1 VQKIKIR
8 LPATLTSFGPGI
20 DSLGLALSLYTHVE
34 VSAREDE
41 RLVVETSGE
50 GAGHY
55 PIGLRHPVVLAATR
69 VFQHLEKAPSGIT
82 IRIDNQIP
90 LNSGLGAEAAFTVAG
105 VIAGNNLMG
114 NPFNRKE
121 LIEFAARVSP
131 EPNSAITSMLGG
143 LTATLVNDEQ
153 VIYRNLELQQFQV
166 IVAIPDTSGYEPPDL
181 PDQVTIEQAIF
192 NIARMPLFVEAM
204 RDGDM
209 HLLST
214 AINDQIH
221 AATIA
226 KNIMGYAHVV
236 EVARLAG
243 TLGATTSGSGP
254 AIVFLA
260 DKRLPE
266 IAAVV
271 ERAFKNL
278 EIQARVMV
286 LSTDSQGIVISMM
299 QSA

>member
-1 VQKIKIR
+1 MQKIKIR
-8 LPATLTSFGPGI
+8 LPATLTSFGPGV
-20 DSLGLALSLYTHVE
+20 DSLGLALSLYTHIE
-34 VSAREDE
+34 VSARDDE
-41 RLVVETSGE
+41 QLIVETSGE

-55 PIGLRHPVVLAATR
+55 AIGLRHPVVLAATR
-69 VFQHLEKAPSGIT
+69 VFQHMERAPSGIT

-90 LNSGLGAEAAFTVAG
+90 LNSGLGAEAAFMVAG

-121 LIEFAARVSP
+121 LIEFAAKVSP
-131 EPNSAITSMLGG
+131 EPDSAITSMLGG
-143 LTATLVNDEQ
+143 LTATLINDDE
-153 VIYRNLELQQFQV
+153 VIYRNLELQPFQV
-166 IVAIPDTSGYEPPDL
+166 IVAIPDTSDYKAADL
-181 PDQVTIEQAIF
+181 PDQVSLEQAIS
-192 NIARMPLFVEAM
+192 NITRLPLFIEAM
-204 RDGDM
+204 RHGDLQ
-209 HLLST
+209 LLSK
-214 AINDQIH
+214 AISDQIH
-221 AATIA
+221 AKAIA
-226 KNIMGYAHVV
+226 KNISGYAHVV

-243 TLGATTSGSGP
+243 TLGATTSGTGP

-266 IAAVV
+266 IASVI

-278 EIQARVMV
+278 QIEARVMV